1 MKNKWV
7 FFLPLLFIIPLAIAQ
22 TSTDESLTIT
32 ITADGKAKVNHILYP
47 ATYLSSINVEM
58 ISGDVSKILATD
70 EKNVLLG
77 TKLDGNSLKI
87 ISLGA
92 AKVNLSY
99 EADIISYESG
109 IFKVK
114 YQNSKESTLVLPPLS
129 NVVGLNVIPKDIE
142 DKTFKMLP
150 GSITLSYSIREVGLH
165 NFDVISGGI
174 DHPVELMTGAKI
186 SGFKGNENEISFLV
200 EEKATILAIIP
211 NTLFDGIEDTTLN
224 GGTVDFKAYYENAT
238 HSWIRIDPHE
248 NGLVKISSNFEKIQ
262 SKTPEM
268 QETVTVDARNV
279 EGGGCLIATAAYGTE
294 LAPQVQFLREIRDT
308 KVMNTLSG
316 TAFMAGFNQMYYSF
330 SPQIA
335 DLERQN
341 PIFKEIVK
349 IGITPMLAS
358 LSILSNVDIQSEQEM
373 LGYGVIIITI
383 NVGMYLIL
391 PILLCYK
398 IKTVRTR
405 HNLRS
410 NYPVIFNLITK
421 YRMNKSLFGIIA
433 LFVLLISI
441 PTAISEIYAQTT
453 GDGTGDG
460 TDEPELTPMEQ
471 VLLMTKNNAEAA
483 LTASGDGS
491 TSAQSLFELGIVQY
505 QKALASLDED
515 PQAAQEYAITAMA
528 LFEDTSSLLG
538 SLEESRVLEQL
549 PPGFGSAVGSAS
561 DTNNGQ
567 GLGVG
572 GIPQGQLKKL
582 DASTIFTVS
591 EDINDSEEE
600 VAGLKLLLSENNFN
614 VDSTG
619 YDQAINLAKEALAN
633 GDIPDAQAKL
643 AIANDLLEELFAQM
657 NNLASDPENNDDRI
671 EAFTEKTITEIKSL
685 LENGN
690 KIGLTQ
696 NTINEL
702 QATLA
707 ILESGDAELILAAT
721 SEDANLAKELKEVN
735 KVEETQQKTENKA
748 EEKAVR
754 DENKA
759 DEKELRE
766 SNPEAAQ
773 QLKVDNKEVEKE
785 QKAENK
791 AEEKVLRE
799 ENKEA
804 EKALRDY
811 LKLISIDSYFSY
823 DDDWEEEPTESDYND
838 ATDTPTD
845 KDLKKQLKAE
855 AKAQKDAE
863 KAYKK
868 EQKQDDKDRKDKEK
882 SNNGNG
888 GSKSCPAGKHYDSGS
903 GKCVKD

>member
-1 MKNKWV
+1 MGGAFHGAAVVTLDAKGR
-7 FFLPLLFIIPLAIAQ
+7 LAVPTRHREA
-22 TSTDESLTIT
+22 
-32 ITADGKAKVNHILYP
+32 
-47 ATYLSSINVEM
+47 
-58 ISGDVSKILATD
+58 
-70 EKNVLLG
+70 LLG
-77 TKLDGNSLKI
+77 G
-87 ISLGA
+87 
-92 AKVNLSY
+92 
-99 EADIISYESG
+99 
-109 IFKVK
+109 
-114 YQNSKESTLVLPPLS
+114 SKH
-129 NVVGLNVIPKDIE
+129 VV
-142 DKTFKMLP
+142 
-150 GSITLSYSIREVGLH
+150 
-165 NFDVISGGI
+165 
-174 DHPVELMTGAKI
+174 
-186 SGFKGNENEISFLV
+186 
-200 EEKATILAIIP
+200 
-211 NTLFDGIEDTTLN
+211 
-224 GGTVDFKAYYENAT
+224 
-238 HSWIRIDPHE
+238 
-248 NGLVKISSNFEKIQ
+248 
-262 SKTPEM
+262 
-268 QETVTVDARNV
+268 
-279 EGGGCLIATAAYGTE
+279 
-294 LAPQVQFLREIRDT
+294 
-308 KVMNTLSG
+308 
-316 TAFMAGFNQMYYSF
+316 
-330 SPQIA
+330 
-335 DLERQN
+335 
-341 PIFKEIVK
+341 
-349 IGITPMLAS
+349 
-358 LSILSNVDIQSEQEM
+358 
-373 LGYGVIIITI
+373 
-383 NVGMYLIL
+383 
-391 PILLCYK
+391 
-398 IKTVRTR
+398 
-405 HNLRS
+405 
-410 NYPVIFNLITK
+410 
-421 YRMNKSLFGIIA
+421 
-433 LFVLLISI
+433 
-441 PTAISEIYAQTT
+441 
-453 GDGTGDG
+453 
-460 TDEPELTPMEQ
+460 
-471 VLLMTKNNAEAA
+471 
-483 LTASGDGS
+483 LTAHPEGCVLIYPPAAWEPVRARAETFPSFHPQASWWKRLLLGFEEHVVPDGS
-491 TSAQSLFELGIVQY
+491 GRLLVSGALRQHAQLQR
-505 QKALASLDED
+505 D
-515 PQAAQEYAITAMA
+515 AM
-528 LFEDTSSLLG
+528 L
-538 SLEESRVLEQL
+538 V
-549 PPGFGSAVGSAS
+549 
-561 DTNNGQ
+561 GQ
-567 GLGVG
+567 G
-572 GIPQGQLKKL
+572 
-582 DASTIFTVS
+582 
-591 EDINDSEEE
+591 
-600 VAGLKLLLSENNFN
+600 GLKLLLSENNFN

>member
-7 FFLPLLFIIPLAIAQ
+7 FFLFLLFIIPLAIAQ
-22 TSTDESLTIT
+22 TSTDENLTIT
-32 ITADGKAKVNHILYP
+32 ITADGKAKVSHTLFP
-47 ATYLSSINVEM
+47 ATYLSSINVETV
-58 ISGDVSKILATD
+58 SGDISKILATD

-92 AKVNLSY
+92 SKVNLSY

-129 NVVGLNVIPKDIE
+129 NVVGLNVIPKDIK

-150 GSITLSYSIREVGLH
+150 GSITLSYSVREVDLQ
-165 NFDVISGGI
+165 NFDVSYGGI
-174 DHPVELMTGAKI
+174 SHPVELMTGAKI
-186 SGFKGNENEISFLV
+186 SDFKGNENEISFLV
-200 EEKATILAIIP
+200 EEKSTILAIIP
-211 NTLFDGIEDTTLN
+211 NTLFDDIKDTTLN
-224 GGTVDFKAYYENAT
+224 GGMVDFKAYYENAT

-248 NGLVKISSNFEKIQ
+248 NGLVKISSNFEKDQ
-262 SKTPEM
+262 TKDPQT
-268 QETVTVDARNV
+268 QETITIDARNE
-279 EGGGCLIATAAYGTE
+279 EGGGCLIATATFGSEMAS
-294 LAPQVQFLREIRDT
+294 QVQALREIRDT
-308 KVMNTLSG
+308 KVMSTVAG
-316 TAFMAGFNQMYYSF
+316 RTFMTGFNQMYYSF

-341 PIFKEIVK
+341 PIFKESVK
-349 IGITPMLAS
+349 IIIAPMLAS
-358 LSILSNVDIQSEQEM
+358 LSVLSNTDIKSEQDI
-373 LGYGVIIITI
+373 LGYGVIVIIM

-391 PILLCYK
+391 PVLLFYW

-405 HNLRS
+405 RNLCS
-410 NYPVIFNLITK
+410 NRLIIFNSTTK
-421 YRMNKSLFGIIA
+421 KHMNKSLFGIIA

-441 PTAISEIYAQTT
+441 PTAMSQIYAQTAEDDT
-453 GDGTGDG
+453 G
-460 TDEPELTPMEQ
+460 EPEMTPMEQ

-483 LTASGDGS
+483 LESSGEES
-491 TSAQSLFELGIVQY
+491 TSAQALFELGMAEY

-538 SLEESRVLEQL
+538 VLEESRVLEQL
-549 PPGFGSAVGSAS
+549 PPGFGSAVGSTS

-600 VAGLKLLLSENNFN
+600 GAGLKSLLLENNFN

-619 YDQAINLAKEALAN
+619 YDEAINLAKAALAN
-633 GDIPDAQAKL
+633 GDIPTAQAKL
-643 AIANDLLEELFAQM
+643 AIANNLLEELFAQM
-657 NNLASDPENNDDRI
+657 NDLASDPENNDERI
-671 EAFTEKTITEIKSL
+671 NAFAEKTIAEIKSL

-702 QATLA
+702 QATLE
-707 ILESGDAELILAAT
+707 ILESGNAEWILAAT

-735 KVEETQQKTENKA
+735 KAEETEQKVENKA

-754 DENKA
+754 EENKA

-766 SNPEAAQ
+766 SDPEAAQ
-773 QLKVDNKEVEKE
+773 QLKVDNKEAEKE

-791 AEEKVLRE
+791 AEEKAVRE
-799 ENKEA
+799 ENKAE

-811 LKLISIDSYFSY
+811 LKLISTNSYFSY
-823 DDDWEEEPTESDYND
+823 DDEWEEEPTESDYND
-838 ATDTPTD
+838 VTDTPTD

-855 AKAQKDAE
+855 AKALKDAE
-863 KAYKK
+863 KAAKK
-868 EQKQDDKDRKDKEK
+868 AQKQDDKDRKDKN
-882 SNNGNG
+882 NNGKGNG
-888 GSKSCPAGKHYDSGS
+888 NSGSCPAGQHWQGN
-903 GKCVKD
+903 KCKDD

>member
-1 MKNKWV
+1 
-7 FFLPLLFIIPLAIAQ
+7 
-22 TSTDESLTIT
+22 
-32 ITADGKAKVNHILYP
+32 
-47 ATYLSSINVEM
+47 
-58 ISGDVSKILATD
+58 
-70 EKNVLLG
+70 
-77 TKLDGNSLKI
+77 
-87 ISLGA
+87 
-92 AKVNLSY
+92 
-99 EADIISYESG
+99 
-109 IFKVK
+109 
-114 YQNSKESTLVLPPLS
+114 
-129 NVVGLNVIPKDIE
+129 
-142 DKTFKMLP
+142 
-150 GSITLSYSIREVGLH
+150 
-165 NFDVISGGI
+165 
-174 DHPVELMTGAKI
+174 
-186 SGFKGNENEISFLV
+186 
-200 EEKATILAIIP
+200 
-211 NTLFDGIEDTTLN
+211 
-224 GGTVDFKAYYENAT
+224 
-238 HSWIRIDPHE
+238 
-248 NGLVKISSNFEKIQ
+248 
-262 SKTPEM
+262 
-268 QETVTVDARNV
+268 
-279 EGGGCLIATAAYGTE
+279 
-294 LAPQVQFLREIRDT
+294 
-308 KVMNTLSG
+308 
-316 TAFMAGFNQMYYSF
+316 
-330 SPQIA
+330 
-335 DLERQN
+335 
-341 PIFKEIVK
+341 
-349 IGITPMLAS
+349 
-358 LSILSNVDIQSEQEM
+358 
-373 LGYGVIIITI
+373 
-383 NVGMYLIL
+383 
-391 PILLCYK
+391 
-398 IKTVRTR
+398 
-405 HNLRS
+405 
-410 NYPVIFNLITK
+410 
-421 YRMNKSLFGIIA
+421 
-433 LFVLLISI
+433 
-441 PTAISEIYAQTT
+441 
-453 GDGTGDG
+453 
-460 TDEPELTPMEQ
+460 
-471 VLLMTKNNAEAA
+471 MTKNNAEAA

-491 TSAQSLFELGIVQY
+491 TSAQSLFELGMVQY

-748 EEKAVR
+748 DEKAVR